1 MSDEE
6 KITIDKNSLL
16 LVVTIV
22 SMVLGVLSPLVAWFL
37 IRNTLTPAQKDY
49 LTGLF
54 NFELTMLIIG
64 LVAGVIL
71 KQLVGL
77 IAFVNIVILII
88 AAIKCVKKEEYKF
101 PLTIPLIK

>member
-22 SMVLGVLSPLVAWFL
+22 SMVLGVLSPLVAWFT
-37 IRNTLTPAQKDY
+37 IKNTLEPQQKDY

-54 NFELTMLIIG
+54 NFELTMLIISLVAGAMFQIILG
-64 LVAGVIL
+64 LVAFVNFVIL
-71 KQLVGL
+71 L
-77 IAFVNIVILII
+77 I
-88 AAIKCVKKEEYKF
+88 AAIKCAKKEEYKF